1 MLKIDLT
8 KNEKLALELRHKQA
22 RDSRESD
29 RLKVVL
35 LRSEGWSTRMIA
47 QALRKDESTI
57 VRHLNDYLN
66 DEKLLS
72 TNGGSK
78 GYLDNEQSQLL
89 VTHLSGKIYTQVSQ
103 IGHYIKTTWGVQFS
117 VSGLTQWLHQKGFSY
132 KKPKGIP
139 HKFDVEKQAQFIE
152 KYEALKAE
160 LSEGEA
166 LLFMDAVHPTQA
178 TKITSGWIKTGVDK
192 PIETT
197 GSRTRLNIIGAIE
210 LTHIEEAIIGQYD
223 TVNGDSIIE
232 FFHKIR
238 AHYSEKTV
246 HLVLGGAGY
255 HKSKAVLSAA
265 DKLGI
270 KLHTLPP
277 YSPNL
282 NPIERLWKVMNEK
295 VRNNQYFSTAKDFKN
310 KISEFFEKILP
321 EIGAD
326 LGSRINDNFQ
336 QLNRAP

>member
-8 KNEKLALELRHKQA
+8 KNEKRVLELRHKQA

-35 LRSEGWSTRMIA
+35 LRSEGWSARMIS

-66 DEKLLS
+66 DEKVLS
-72 TNGGSK
+72 GNGGSQ
-78 GYLDNEQSQLL
+78 GYLDDKQTRLL
-89 VTHLSGKIYTQVSQ
+89 INHVSENMYAQVSQ
-103 IGHYIKTTWGVQFS
+103 IIHYIKTTWGVEFS
-117 VSGLTQWLHQKGFSY
+117 VSGLTKWLHQNGFSY
-132 KKPKGIP
+132 KKPKGVP
-139 HKFDVEKQAQFIE
+139 HKFDAEKQAQFIE
-152 KYEALKAE
+152 RYETLKAE
-160 LSEGEA
+160 LSQSEA

-197 GSRTRLNIIGAIE
+197 GSRTRLNIIGVIE

-232 FFHKIR
+232 FSHKTR
-238 AHYSEKTV
+238 THYGDKAV
-246 HLVLGGAGY
+246 HLVLDGAGY
-255 HKSKAVLSAA
+255 HKSKAVLDAA
-265 DKLGI
+265 SMLDI
-270 KLHTLPP
+270 TLHTLLP

-282 NPIERLWKVMNEK
+282 NPIERLWKVMNEQL
-295 VRNNQYFSTAKDFKN
+295 RNNQYFSRAKDFKN
-310 KISEFFEKILP
+310 RISDFFEKTLP
-321 EIGAD
+321 KIGAD
-326 LGSRINDNFQ
+326 LGRKSNDNFQ
-336 QLNRAP
+336 QLNHAS

>member
-1 MLKIDLT
+1 MLKIKIDLT
-8 KNEKLALELRHKQA
+8 KNEKRVLELRHKQA
-22 RDSRESD
+22 RGSRESD

-35 LRSEGWSTRMIA
+35 LRSEGWSTRMIS

-72 TNGGSK
+72 GNGGSQ
-78 GYLDNEQSQLL
+78 GYLNDERTQLL
-89 VTHLSGKIYTQVSQ
+89 INHVSENMYAQVSQ
-103 IGHYIKTTWGVQFS
+103 IIHSIKTTWGVQFS
-117 VSGLTQWLHQKGFSY
+117 VSGLTKWLHQNGFSY
-132 KKPKGIP
+132 KKPKGVP
-139 HKFDVEKQAQFIE
+139 HKFDAEKQAQFIE
-152 KYEALKAE
+152 RYETLKAE
-160 LSEGEA
+160 LSQSEA

-238 AHYSEKTV
+238 THYGDKAV
-246 HLVLGGAGY
+246 HLVLDGAGY
-255 HKSKAVLSAA
+255 HKSK
-265 DKLGI
+265 G
-270 KLHTLPP
+270 
-277 YSPNL
+277 
-282 NPIERLWKVMNEK
+282 
-295 VRNNQYFSTAKDFKN
+295 
-310 KISEFFEKILP
+310 
-321 EIGAD
+321 
-326 LGSRINDNFQ
+326 GSI
-336 QLNRAP
+336 

>member
-72 TNGGSK
+72 GNGGSQ
-78 GYLDNEQSQLL
+78 GYLNDERTQLL
-89 VTHLSGKIYTQVSQ
+89 INHVSENMYAQVSQ
-103 IGHYIKTTWGVQFS
+103 IIHYIKTTWGVQFS
-117 VSGLTQWLHQKGFSY
+117 VSGLTKWLHQNGFSY
-132 KKPKGIP
+132 KKPKGVP
-139 HKFDVEKQAQFIE
+139 HKFDAEKQAQFIE
-152 KYEALKAE
+152 RYETLKAE
-160 LSEGEA
+160 LSQSEA

-210 LTHIEEAIIGQYD
+210 LAHIEEAIIGQYD

-238 AHYSEKTV
+238 AHYGDKAV
-246 HLVLGGAGY
+246 HLVLDGAGY
-255 HKSKAVLSAA
+255 HKSKAVLDAA
-265 DKLGI
+265 NMLDI
-270 KLHTLPP
+270 TLHTLPP

-282 NPIERLWKVMNEK
+282 NPIERLWKVMNEE

-310 KISEFFEKILP
+310 KISDFFEKTLP
-321 EIGAD
+321 KIGAD

-336 QLNRAP
+336 QLNRAS